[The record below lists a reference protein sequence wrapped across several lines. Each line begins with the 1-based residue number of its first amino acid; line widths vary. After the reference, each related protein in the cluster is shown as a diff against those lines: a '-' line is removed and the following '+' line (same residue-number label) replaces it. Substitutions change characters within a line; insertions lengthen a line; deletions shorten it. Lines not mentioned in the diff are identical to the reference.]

1 MLSQKNQAIDIR
13 TKLQI
18 SQVGAMFEI
27 SVTLAIGLAFDFRAK
42 HSIVIFS

>member
-1 MLSQKNQAIDIR
+1 MVGD
-13 TKLQI
+13 TLQI

-27 SVTLAIGLAFDFRAK
+27 SVTLAIALAFDFRAK